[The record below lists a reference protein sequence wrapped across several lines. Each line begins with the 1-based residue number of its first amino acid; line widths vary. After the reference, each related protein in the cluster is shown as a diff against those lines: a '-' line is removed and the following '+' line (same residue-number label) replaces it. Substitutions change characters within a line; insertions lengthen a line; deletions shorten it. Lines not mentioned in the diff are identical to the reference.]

1 MKNLCQLHT
10 GYRIEKNGLAGCPDM
25 IWVEWFK
32 QGRGPASDLPAKL
45 EYEKTKARFDTE
57 AEQEVALARAAV

>member
-1 MKNLCQLHT
+1 
-10 GYRIEKNGLAGCPDM
+10 M

-32 QGRGPASDLPAKL
+32 QGRGPASDLPTKL

>member
-1 MKNLCQLHT
+1 M
-10 GYRIEKNGLAGCPDM
+10 EKNGLAGCPDM

-45 EYEKTKARFDTE
+45 EYEKTKARTE